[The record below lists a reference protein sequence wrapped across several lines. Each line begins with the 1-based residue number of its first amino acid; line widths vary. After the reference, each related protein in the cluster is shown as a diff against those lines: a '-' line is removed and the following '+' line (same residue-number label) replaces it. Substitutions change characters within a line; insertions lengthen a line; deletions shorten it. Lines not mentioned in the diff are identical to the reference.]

1 MNYKYFQF
9 LYVNFNLNTKKVDFS
24 ISTKKICDNCGAE
37 LSLNESVCPICGMD
51 IRKEGN
57 IGPST
62 CFHCGRIVSD
72 LFICDCCYNFY
83 CKDHLDPDDHDCK
96 LKIESNQLQHEYNIA
111 MHPELV
117 QKNKPDFVM
126 RGTIDGTYNWT
137 PPELNKPT
145 KKSSFKNN
153 FLLQIKSYQGP
164 LFLLSTILFFSLISL
179 DFWNREYIS
188 LSAYGLSLR
197 YYWIFITSLFIVS
210 LNNLGDIIFLIIELV
225 LMFLI
230 INNLKQKTS
239 VKLIYSIFSFSGIFS
254 GIIFLFINAFFMLI
268 NLIYLF
274 FFTVGLGG
282 AGFLGLIAFSVSLEP
297 EVEWNFY
304 VNGIPIRLKG
314 KNLLIFI
321 LFLRLIHTFL
331 YGYFS
336 FLTVILSFIDIFGI
350 LAGFIFFKCWKNS
363 LSS

>member
-1 MNYKYFQF
+1 M
-9 LYVNFNLNTKKVDFS
+9 
-24 ISTKKICDNCGAE
+24 CD
-37 LSLNESVCPICGMD
+37 S
-51 IRKEGN
+51 
-57 IGPST
+57 
-62 CFHCGRIVSD
+62 
-72 LFICDCCYNFY
+72 CYNFY
-83 CKDHLDPDDHDCK
+83 CKVHLDPDVHECK

-117 QKNKPDFVM
+117 QKNKPDFAL
-126 RGTIDGTYNWT
+126 RGTTDGTYNWT
-137 PPELNKPT
+137 PPELNKAT
-145 KKSSFKNN
+145 KKSLFKNN
-153 FLLQIKSYQGP
+153 FLLLIKSYQGP
-164 LFLLSTILFFSLISL
+164 LFLLSVILFFSLMSL

-197 YYWIFITSLFIVS
+197 YYWTFITSLFIVS
-210 LNNLGDIIFLIIELV
+210 LNNLGDIIFLIIELI

-239 VKLIYSIFSFSGIFS
+239 QKLIYSVFSFSGIFS
-254 GIIFLFINAFFMLI
+254 GIVFLFISAFLMQI

-282 AGFLGLIAFSVSLEP
+282 AGFLGLTTFSVYLEP

-304 VNGIPIRLKG
+304 VNGMPIRLKG
-314 KNLLIFI
+314 KNMLIFI
-321 LFLRLIHTFL
+321 VFLRLIHEFL

-350 LAGFIFFKCWKNS
+350 LAGFIFFKCRKKFFSN
-363 LSS
+363 